1 MIAIAHLRVYL
12 AALSA
17 EGLRVH
23 LDARPDVLAGK
34 VVRDVD
40 DLAARLVSQPGVAAA
55 VRTATWPE
63 LQVLETLA
71 ACGSGASLSRIVD
84 ALSPAHAGG
93 DLEAHADA
101 VGAVLASLHEGLVI
115 WPAGDHLDLNPGAG
129 VMLNFPLGLGRRVEA
144 LLSETNTTDLTK
156 IIRGWGRPAP
166 TGKADLVEAIISA
179 LGDPALVRRVVAT
192 APDDI
197 AKYLLT
203 RARRAAQLAGASMVA
218 PEPWEKLANGDQA
231 RSPADYH
238 LAQTAT
244 TWARA
249 NGLAFSAWPSYAGN
263 AEFPC
268 EVMLALL
275 PARTGFAFDPV
286 PPSLA
291 RATVTAAQVNS
302 SAAGALTM
310 YLSAA
315 MATLESLARMPLAV
329 LKNGGI
335 GIREITGLA
344 KRLGV
349 DAGDIRLTL
358 ELAAPLELLG
368 QDRTGKLCTT
378 TRFAEWRLLAPEGR
392 AAELSLA
399 WMGLQGTPTLDRD
412 EENRTI
418 PALTQI
424 GTDPFAPYRRLAVLT
439 ALGSGEAD
447 TGIVS
452 AQSLTRSLGWHR
464 PLVVRGLTEDDT
476 ARTWAEAEHL
486 GVAAHGALS
495 DVGRA
500 LTTRDPG
507 ALHAALRA
515 ALPPVQRS
523 ALFGSDL
530 TVVVPGSPDAAV
542 VDLLDATAVREA
554 RGAASTWRITPASV
568 RSAMDDGYE
577 AGDLITRLRELA
589 DGVLPQALEYLV
601 LDVGR
606 RYGRVRV
613 QPAHAVVVGDEA
625 LLAEM
630 EVHKALRR
638 FELTR
643 VAPTVLVAAAPPAV
657 VVEALRDAGY
667 LPRHVDA
674 MGDSVIRAGA
684 TSPSAVRVLT
694 AQPDG
699 DPFVDDDE
707 LDDDDFRDGWE
718 AEDPGLIGSPPDPV
732 ESAGAA
738 AARLVAGLWPA

>member
-1 MIAIAHLRVYL
+1 MIAIDHLRVYL
-12 AALSA
+12 AALSI

-34 VVRDVD
+34 LVRDVD

-84 ALSPAHAGG
+84 VLSPAHAGG
-93 DLEAHADA
+93 DLEAHAHA

-115 WPAGDHLDLNPGAG
+115 WPAGDHLDLNPGAS

-203 RARRAAQLAGASMVA
+203 RARRAAQLAG
-218 PEPWEKLANGDQA
+218 
-231 RSPADYH
+231 
-238 LAQTAT
+238 
-244 TWARA
+244 
-249 NGLAFSAWPSYAGN
+249 
-263 AEFPC
+263 
-268 EVMLALL
+268 
-275 PARTGFAFDPV
+275 
-286 PPSLA
+286 
-291 RATVTAAQVNS
+291 ATVTAAQVNS

-378 TRFAEWRLLAPEGR
+378 TRFAEWRLLAPGDR
-392 AAELSLA
+392 AAELSRI

-412 EENRTI
+412 DENRTV

-424 GTDPFAPYRRLAVLT
+424 GADPFAPYRRLAVLT
-439 ALGSGEAD
+439 ALGSGD
-447 TGIVS
+447 GHTGIVS

-495 DVGRA
+495 DIGRA

-507 ALHAALRA
+507 ALHAALKA
-515 ALPPVQRS
+515 ALPPVQRT

-577 AGDLITRLRELA
+577 ASDLITRLRELA

-667 LPRHVDA
+667 LPQHVDA
-674 MGDSVIRAGA
+674 MGDPVIRAGA
-684 TSPSAVRVLT
+684 TSPSVVRVLT
-694 AQPDG
+694 AQPDA
-699 DPFVDDDE
+699 DPCVDDDE
-707 LDDDDFRDGWE
+707 PDDDDFLDGWG
-718 AEDPGLIGSPPDPV
+718 AEDPGPIGLTPDPV

-738 AARLVAGLWPA
+738 AARLVAGLEPA